1 MAKILIAFA
10 SMSGNTEEIAE
21 LIKSSIDT
29 MGHDIEMKE
38 IEHINTQ
45 KLVEFDGIILGAYT
59 WGDGELPYEVED
71 FYDDLE
77 NLNLTGKK
85 AAVFGS
91 GDHAYPKFCAA
102 VDLLEERLKECGAQ
116 IIQEGLKVEL
126 APETEEDIER
136 CVTFAINYISQFED
150 QFEETV

>member
-38 IEHINTQ
+38 IENINTQ
-45 KLVEFDGIILGAYT
+45 KLLEFDGIILGVYT

-71 FYDDLE
+71 FYDDIE

-91 GDHAYPKFCAA
+91 GDHA
-102 VDLLEERLKECGAQ
+102 
-116 IIQEGLKVEL
+116 
-126 APETEEDIER
+126 
-136 CVTFAINYISQFED
+136 
-150 QFEETV
+150 

>member
-1 MAKILIAFA
+1 MSKILIAFA

-21 LIKSSIDT
+21 LIKTGIEPL
-29 MGHDIEMKE
+29 GHEIEMKE
-38 IEHINTQ
+38 IENINTEI
-45 KLVEFDGIILGAYT
+45 LLEFDGILLGAYT

-71 FYDDLE
+71 FYDDIE
-77 NLNLTGKK
+77 NLDLTGKK

-102 VDLLEERLKECGAQ
+102 VDILEERLVACGAEL
-116 IIQEGLKVEL
+116 IEEGLKVEL

-136 CVTFAINYISQFED
+136 CVTFAFNFGSKL
-150 QFEETV
+150 VRVL